1 MGAYLIDRDAA
12 ITQRS
17 ISILPLLAKG
27 KSTEEKKETILSLY
41 GKVKNHLTFLTT
53 LTIAPTS
60 NKY

>member
-27 KSTEEKKETILSLY
+27 KSTKEKKRNYFKSLR
-41 GKVKNHLTFLTT
+41 K
-53 LTIAPTS
+53 S
-60 NKY
+60 